1 MHRIFKRFV
10 PAIAIAGLAALLTG
24 CVVVPGYGGGG
35 GYYAPFG
42 HHHRHHGY

>member
-24 CVVVPGYGGGG
+24 CVVVPGHGG
-35 GYYAPFG
+35 GYYAPYG
-42 HHHRHHGY
+42 GWHRHHGY